1 MQYRLMLILFI
12 LATQITVAQTK
23 KTDTPSSR
31 VKWKYRMGGIFG
43 SPVSENNILYVAGL
57 DSTLHAVD
65 VQSGKS
71 VWKFKTSGPIRS
83 TPCLHESNI
92 IVISEDGSLYNL
104 NKINGE
110 VNWQYMTPQGTL
122 QERKYDRADYYQSS
136 PVVYNSNIY
145 FGMGDF
151 LYAIH
156 ATTGKTLWTFRTGN
170 LIHTKPAIA
179 NEKIVFGSFDGHLYA
194 LHAQTGSLIWKFK
207 SVGQRY
213 FPNGEMTG
221 NPVIMRNTVFAG
233 SRDYNFYAI
242 DLNAGFC
249 FWNKQFPRGWALSA
263 TVVRDSILYL
273 GTSDDYLMLALDPRT
288 GAEKW
293 RAELKYNI
301 FGGMAVDGNRGYVGT
316 LMGKLFTIDLI
327 NGNVMSVFEG
337 DGYKANKDRYFDRSD
352 QHLPQALS
360 IFGNFENVLTMY
372 RELGAVFS
380 TPVVI
385 GNQVIYGGAD
395 GILYCLEK

>member
-1 MQYRLMLILFI
+1 MQYRLMLIFFI
-12 LATQITVAQTK
+12 FATQVTCAQK
-23 KTDTPSSR
+23 NTDLSSSK
-31 VKWKYRMGGIFG
+31 VKWKYRMGGMFG
-43 SPVSENNILYVAGL
+43 SPVIGNNVVYIAGL
-57 DSTLHAVD
+57 DSTLHAID
-65 VQSGKS
+65 VQSGKTI
-71 VWKFKTSGPIRS
+71 WKFKTSGPIRS
-83 TPCLHESNI
+83 TPCLYESSVF
-92 IVISEDGSLYNL
+92 VISEDGSLYNL
-104 NKINGE
+104 NKVNGA
-110 VNWQYMTPQGTL
+110 VNWQYVTPQGTL

-151 LYAIH
+151 LYAID
-156 ATTGKTLWTFRTGN
+156 AGTGKTSWTFRTGN

-179 NEKIVFGSFDGHLYA
+179 NEKVVFGSFDGYLYA
-194 LHAQTGSLIWKFK
+194 LHAQTGLLIWKFK

-233 SRDYNFYAI
+233 SRDYNFYAV

-263 TVVRDSILYL
+263 TVVNDSILYL

-288 GAEKW
+288 GVEKW
-293 RAELKYNI
+293 RAELNYNI

-316 LMGKLFTIDLI
+316 LMGKLFTIDLT
-327 NGNVMSVFEG
+327 NGNILSVFEG
-337 DGYKANKDRYFDRSD
+337 ESYKVNKAKYFDKSD
-352 QHLPQALS
+352 QYLPQVLR

-372 RELGAVFS
+372 RELGGVFS
-380 TPVVI
+380 TPALV
-385 GNQVIYGGAD
+385 NNRVIYGGAD